1 MSRGFIWVLGIE
13 SEAVRGMREKE
24 KKERRW
30 CGLFTCVGSEG
41 ERVVNDGVNGG
52 LG

>member
-13 SEAVRGMREKE
+13 SEALRGMREKE
-24 KKERRW
+24 KGE
-30 CGLFTCVGSEG
+30 GLGAVCLRVGSEG
-41 ERVVNDGVNGG
+41 ERVVNDTVNDV